1 MEMHIPYFDETTQ
14 NPLSIEEKDAFM
26 KRNASLIK
34 KYPKNTKIIL
44 DADSQSSFYLYSG
57 LVKLSIFNE
66 VGVERLLYYLKE
78 KNSCVCGYPN
88 VSMILET
95 VEDCEIYFIN
105 TKQMLQGIIFDEKLM
120 NEFWESTH
128 RRLGLMAERVLD
140 IGGSSNKGKVCK
152 LIYNLAQASTKVDE
166 HGNVI
171 VKSLP
176 NRTDM
181 ALYVG
186 THKANVVKC
195 LTQLEKDQIITR
207 NGKGLIVHDM
217 EQLKTI
223 IQEEYYQQ

>member
-1 MEMHIPYFDETTQ
+1 MDIPVPYFDETLQ
-14 NPLSIEEKDAFM
+14 DSWSIEKKDDFM
-26 KRNASLIK
+26 KSKASVIK
-34 KYPKNTKIIL
+34 KYKKNTQIVL
-44 DADSQSSFYLYSG
+44 DPSSEQTLYLYSG

-95 VEDCEIYFIN
+95 VEDSEIYFMN
-105 TKQMLQGIIFDEKLM
+105 TKQMLKGIVFDENLI
-120 NEFWESTH
+120 NQLWESTH
-128 RRLGLMAERVLD
+128 RRMGLMAERILD
-140 IGGSSNKGKVCK
+140 IGGSSNKGKICK
-152 LIYNLAQASTKVDE
+152 LLYNLAQASTKKDE
-166 HGNVI
+166 KGNII

-195 LTQLEKDQIITR
+195 LTQLEKDCVITR
-207 NGKGLIVHDM
+207 YGKGIIINDI
-217 EQLKTI
+217 EKLKAI
-223 IQEEYYQQ
+223 MQEEYYQQ

>member
-1 MEMHIPYFDETTQ
+1 MDIHIPYFDERTEESMPT
-14 NPLSIEEKDAFM
+14 EEKDAFM

-34 KYPKNTKIIL
+34 IYPKNTKIIL
-44 DADSQSSFYLYSG
+44 DANSENSFYLYSG

-95 VEDCEIYFIN
+95 VEDCEIYFMN
-105 TKQMLQGIIFDEKLM
+105 TKKMLQSIIFDEKLM
-120 NEFWESTH
+120 HEFWDSTH
-128 RRLGLMAERVLD
+128 RRLGLMAERILD
-140 IGGSSNKGKVCK
+140 IGGISNKGKVCK
-152 LIYNLAQASTKVDE
+152 LIYNLAQASTKTDAS
-166 HGNVI
+166 GNII

-181 ALYVG
+181 ALHVG

-195 LTQLEKDQIITR
+195 LTQLEKDNIITR
-207 NGKGLIVHDM
+207 DGKGLIINDM
-217 EQLKTI
+217 EQLKNI

>member
-1 MEMHIPYFDETTQ
+1 M
-14 NPLSIEEKDAFM
+14 
-26 KRNASLIK
+26 
-34 KYPKNTKIIL
+34 
-44 DADSQSSFYLYSG
+44 YLHSG
-57 LVKLSIFNE
+57 LVKISIFNE

-95 VEDCEIYFIN
+95 VEDSEIYFLN
-105 TKQMLQGIIFDEKLM
+105 TKQMIKDIVFDENLI
-120 NEFWESTH
+120 NQLWESTY
-128 RRLGLMAERVLD
+128 RRLGIMAERMLD

-152 LIYNLAQASTKVDE
+152 LLYNLAQASTRTDE
-166 HGNVI
+166 YGNI
-171 VKSLP
+171 LVKSLP

-195 LTQLEKDQIITR
+195 LTQLEKDCVITR
-207 NGKGLIVHDM
+207 HGKGIVITDI
-217 EQLKTI
+217 EKLKTI

>member
-1 MEMHIPYFDETTQ
+1 MEIHVPYFDETSHE
-14 NPLSIEEKDAFM
+14 PLSIEEKDAFM
-26 KRNASLIK
+26 KRNASVIK

-44 DADSQSSFYLYSG
+44 DAASENTFYLYSG

-66 VGVERLLYYLKE
+66 VGVERLLYYLKA

-95 VEDCEIYFIN
+95 VEDCEIYFMN
-105 TKQMLQGIIFDEKLM
+105 TKRMLQSIIFDEKLM

-128 RRLGLMAERVLD
+128 RRLGLMAERILD
-140 IGGSSNKGKVCK
+140 IGGISNKGKVGK
-152 LIYNLAQASTKVDE
+152 LIYNLAQASTKKDAQ
-166 HGNVI
+166 GRII

-195 LTQLEKDQIITR
+195 LTQIGRASCRER
-207 NGKGLIVHDM
+207 V
-217 EQLKTI
+217 
-223 IQEEYYQQ
+223 

>member
-1 MEMHIPYFDETTQ
+1 MDIHVPYFDETIQ
-14 NPLSIEEKDAFM
+14 DAWSIAEKDAFM
-26 KRNASLIK
+26 KKNAAVIK
-34 KYPKNTKIIL
+34 KLQKNTRIIL
-44 DADSQSSFYLYSG
+44 DPASEYTLYLHSG
-57 LVKLSIFNE
+57 LVKISIFNE

-95 VEDCEIYFIN
+95 VEDSEIYFLN
-105 TKQMLQGIIFDEKLM
+105 TKQMLNGIVFDENLI
-120 NEFWESTH
+120 NQLWESTY
-128 RRLGLMAERVLD
+128 RRLGIMAERMLD

-152 LIYNLAQASTKVDE
+152 LLYNLAQASTRADE
-166 HGNVI
+166 NGNII

-195 LTQLEKDQIITR
+195 LTQLEKECVITR
-207 NGKGLIVHDM
+207 HGKGIIINDI
-217 EQLKTI
+217 EKLKTI

>member
-1 MEMHIPYFDETTQ
+1 MDIHIPYFDETPQ
-14 NPLSIEEKDAFM
+14 EPLSIVQKDAFM
-26 KRNASLIK
+26 KKNASVIK
-34 KYPKNTKIIL
+34 KYPKNTQIIL
-44 DADSQSSFYLYSG
+44 DASSEYSLYLYSG

-88 VSMILET
+88 VSMLLET
-95 VEDCEIYFIN
+95 IEDSEIYYVN
-105 TKQMLQGIIFDEKLM
+105 TKQMLQGIVFDEHLI
-120 NEFWESTH
+120 NQLWESTH

-140 IGGSSNKGKVCK
+140 IGGSSNKGKICK
-152 LIYNLAQASTKVDE
+152 LLYNLAQASTLTDE
-166 HGNVI
+166 HDRII
-171 VKSLP
+171 VRQLP
-176 NRTDM
+176 SRTDM

-195 LTQLEKDQIITR
+195 LTQLEKNGIITR
-207 NGKGLIVHDM
+207 QGKGIIINNM

>member
-1 MEMHIPYFDETTQ
+1 MDIHVPYFDETIKDAW
-14 NPLSIEEKDAFM
+14 SIAEKDAFM
-26 KRNASLIK
+26 KKNAAVIK
-34 KYPKNTKIIL
+34 KLKKNTRIIL
-44 DADSQSSFYLYSG
+44 DPASEYTLYLHSG
-57 LVKLSIFNE
+57 LVKISIFNE

-95 VEDCEIYFIN
+95 VEDSEIYFLN
-105 TKQMLQGIIFDEKLM
+105 TKQMLKGIVFDENLI
-120 NEFWESTH
+120 NQLWESTY
-128 RRLGLMAERVLD
+128 RRLGIMAERMLD

-152 LIYNLAQASTKVDE
+152 LLYNLAQASTRTDE
-166 HGNVI
+166 YGNI
-171 VKSLP
+171 LVKSLP

-195 LTQLEKDQIITR
+195 LTQLEKDCVITR
-207 NGKGLIVHDM
+207 HGKGIVITDI
-217 EQLKTI
+217 EKLKTI